1 MVVACIA
8 DLNFAPTKA
17 AANALLRENRN
28 PGTIYVTG
36 NSVIDALLATRARI
50 EAQPS
55 LAAGLDDL
63 ADRFAGKRIITVT
76 SHRRENFGG
85 GMENIA
91 AAVSES
97 AARPEVAVIFPVH
110 PNPDVGRVMDGDLGE
125 RVERRGV
132 VKRGVGTGRI
142 EG

>member
-8 DLNFAPTKA
+8 YLNFAPTKA

-28 PGTIYVTG
+28 PETIYVTG

-91 AAVSES
+91 AAVSEI
-97 AARPEVAVIFPVH
+97 AARPDVAVIFPVH
-110 PNPDVGRVMDGDLGE
+110 PNPNVRPVMDAALTSEEHPSDLPSL
-125 RVERRGV
+125 
-132 VKRGVGTGRI
+132 I
-142 EG
+142 PL

>member
-28 PGTIYVTG
+28 PETIYVTG

-50 EAQPS
+50 EAQLS

-76 SHRRENFGG
+76 SDRRENFGG
-85 GMENIA
+85 GMENIGA
-91 AAVSES
+91 SVSEIS
-97 AARPEVAVIFPVH
+97 ARPVVAVVFPGLPISTVS
-110 PNPDVGRVMDGDLGE
+110 RVLGV
-125 RVERRGV
+125 R
-132 VKRGVGTGRI
+132 KS
-142 EG
+142 

>member
-1 MVVACIA
+1 MGV
-8 DLNFAPTKA
+8 F
-17 AANALLRENRN
+17 
-28 PGTIYVTG
+28 
-36 NSVIDALLATRARI
+36 DALLATRARI

-91 AAVSES
+91 AAVSEI
-97 AARPEVAVIFPVH
+97 ATRPHVAVIFPVH
-110 PNPDVGRVMDGDLGE
+110 PNPNVRRVIDAAPAAHCNVAMFDPDRESTRLNPMH
-125 RVERRGV
+125 
-132 VKRGVGTGRI
+132 KCAAS
-142 EG
+142 

>member
-8 DLNFAPTKA
+8 YLNFAPTQA

-28 PGTIYVTG
+28 PETIYVTG

-63 ADRFAGKRIITVT
+63 ADRFAGQRIIPVT
-76 SHRRENFGG
+76 STRRENFGG
-85 GMENIA
+85 GRENIA
-91 AAVSES
+91 YPVSHRSEEHS
-97 AARPEVAVIFPVH
+97 
-110 PNPDVGRVMDGDLGE
+110 VGK
-125 RVERRGV
+125 
-132 VKRGVGTGRI
+132 KRAK
-142 EG
+142 